1 MGYGYLEDGSSQ
13 SKMFGLGKLL
23 SIRAAAPRHA
33 RSWLVC
39 EINEWGSLLTASGLA
54 VGLHFPPANAASLN
68 SKQEGLLDFQPTS
81 RGVAVVINY

>member
-1 MGYGYLEDGSSQ
+1 MGYGYLEDGSSK

-23 SIRAAAPRHA
+23 SIRPAPRHT

-39 EINEWGSLLTASGLA
+39 AINEWGSLLTASGLA
-54 VGLHFPPANAASLN
+54 VGLHFPPPNAAFLN

-81 RGVAVVINY
+81 RGLAVVITY